1 MVFEGLIGGI
11 AGGATVA
18 ITIKAIDKFS
28 GTFKRASLGMKGLKA
43 TFIAGGVAAVA
54 FGVAMTAIGVSSL
67 KAAADFE
74 QTEIAFTTMLG
85 SAETAQKMLKELADF
100 AKKTPFTLRGVE
112 RSARQL
118 MAVGFQAEDV
128 LPVLKDVGDI
138 AAGLGMKEEGLQRLI
153 LNLGQVQAQGKL
165 TGRELRD
172 FAVAGIPLLDELSK
186 ELGVTT
192 SEIQELVSAGEIQ
205 TDIVLKVFKNMTSAG
220 GRFEDLMAKQAE
232 TVQGKFSN
240 LQDTF
245 ELMQRE
251 IGSFLLPV
259 VAELADTL
267 LNEVLPAV
275 KPLIP
280 VIGTF
285 LAESFKRIV
294 DLIIP
299 LIPKLLE
306 FGEQILEVASEIMD
320 QLFPALEELVPVLLD
335 LGVRIFGLVS
345 KAIIQ
350 LLPVITKLLE
360 DVIVPLIPTLGD
372 LIANFLELVP
382 IILENTVHAVIEIV
396 TSLEKMIPV
405 IEKVIDFVGDLISVL
420 GKLGKV
426 WDVFAFF
433 TPQGIT
439 SAISSVVS
447 GRGGRPSPEPIRLTD
462 FIIRPNGQIIQ
473 PSPQDTIM
481 GSKNGF
487 GEITVYIDKVQGVDA
502 EDISEALARR
512 LSLEIRR

>member
-1 MVFEGLIGGI
+1 MVFAGLIGGL
-11 AGGATVA
+11 AGGAVVS
-18 ITIKAIDKFS
+18 ITIRGIDKFS
-28 GTFKRASLGMKGLKA
+28 STFKSASLGMKGLKA
-43 TFIAGGVAAVA
+43 SFIAGGIAAAA

-85 SAETAQKMLKELADF
+85 SAEEAQKMLKELADF
-100 AKKTPFTLRGVE
+100 AKKTPFTLKGVE

-118 MAVGFQAEDV
+118 MAVGFLAEDV
-128 LPVLKDVGDI
+128 LPVLKDVGDL
-138 AAGLGMKEEGLQRLI
+138 AAGLGMGEEGLQRLI

-192 SEIQELVSAGEIQ
+192 EAVQEMVSAGEIQ

-251 IGSFLLPV
+251 IGLFLLPV

-267 LNEVLPAV
+267 LNEVLPSV
-275 KPLIP
+275 EPLIP

-285 LAESFKRIV
+285 LADSFKRIV

-299 LIPKLLE
+299 LIPTFLE
-306 FGEQILEVASEIMD
+306 FGQQVLEVASEVMD
-320 QLFPALEELVPVLLD
+320 QLFPALEQLIPVLLD

-345 KAIIQ
+345 EDILQ
-350 LLPVITKLLE
+350 LLPIITKLLE
-360 DVIVPLIPTLGD
+360 DVIVPLIPTVGD
-372 LIANFLELVP
+372 LITKFLELVP
-382 IILENTVHAVIEIV
+382 IILNDTVPAIIIAVEAL
-396 TSLEKMIPV
+396 SEMLPV
-405 IEKVIDFVGDLISVL
+405 ITKIIDFVGDLIEILGKIKSATVERIFEFGFAIGRIKRPETTGTSPSVL
-420 GKLGKV
+420 KLN
-426 WDVFAFF
+426 
-433 TPQGIT
+433 
-439 SAISSVVS
+439 
-447 GRGGRPSPEPIRLTD
+447 D
-462 FIIRPNGQIIQ
+462 FIMRPNGQIIQ
-473 PSPQDTIM
+473 PNPQDTIM
-481 GSKNGF
+481 GSRKGF
-487 GEITVYIDKVQGVDA
+487 GGITVYIDKVQGVDA
-502 EDISEALARR
+502 EDISDALARR